1 MSACGCCGSALGPV
15 GIQSP
20 DRLHG
25 VPGSFGVAECGSCGS
40 GRTLP
45 VADEEGL
52 TAFYPSAYVPHGDA
66 EGSRVAGAAALGSRA
81 IRAWQ
86 ASRMLASP
94 ALSAGRSLRPGRAL
108 DVGCGRGD
116 LGAVLVERGWRVD
129 GVEPSREACAAARE
143 RGVNAQPGTLASVS
157 LEPEAYDLVTFVHS
171 LEHTVEPVADL
182 KRVAAAMRPGA
193 TVAVVVPH
201 FGGAQARLFR
211 GRWFHL
217 DVPRHRHH
225 FTAEGLRRAL
235 VETGLEVRR
244 TATSTSAIGLAGSLQ
259 YALLGRWALREGL
272 GFRLTAA
279 LSQATWPLA
288 RLFDLLLGRYG
299 LAGRG
304 GGDLLHAVARR
315 R

>member
-1 MSACGCCGSALGPV
+1 MSACGCCGSPLGAV
-15 GIQSP
+15 GIESP

-25 VPGSFGVAECGSCGS
+25 VPGTFGVAECGTCGS

-45 VADEEGL
+45 LVSEEGL
-52 TAFYPSAYVPHGDA
+52 AAFYPSAYVPHRTGA
-66 EGSRVAGAAALGSRA
+66 GGGGRSRVAGAVDLGSRA

-94 ALSAGRSLRPGRAL
+94 ALSAARTLAPGRAL

-116 LGAVLVERGWRVD
+116 LGAVLVERGWRVN
-129 GVEPSREACAAARE
+129 GVEPSLEACAAARE
-143 RGVNAQPGTLASVS
+143 RGVDAWPGTLASVS
-157 LEPEAYDLVTFVHS
+157 LEAEAYDLVTFVHS

-182 KRVAAAMRPGA
+182 ERVAAALRHGG
-193 TVAVVVPH
+193 TVAVIVPH

-217 DVPRHRHH
+217 DLPRHRHH
-225 FTAEGLRRAL
+225 FTDEGLRRAL
-235 VETGLEVRR
+235 REAGLEVRR
-244 TATSTSAIGLAGSLQ
+244 TVTSTSAVGLAGSLQ

-272 GFRLTAA
+272 GLRLTTA

-288 RLFDLLLGRYG
+288 RLFDL
-299 LAGRG
+299 AARG
-304 GGDLLHAVARR
+304 GGDLLHAVAWRR
-315 R
+315 

>member
-1 MSACGCCGSALGPV
+1 V
-15 GIQSP
+15 GIRSP

-25 VPGSFGVAECGSCGS
+25 VPGAFVVAACTLCAS

-45 VADEEGL
+45 LVGEADL
-52 TAFYPSAYVPHGDA
+52 AAFYPGVYVAHGDS
-66 EGSRVAGAAALGSRA
+66 EGAGSAGAAASRL
-81 IRAWQ
+81 IRRWQ

-94 ALSAGRSLRPGRAL
+94 ALSAARELAPGRAL

-116 LGAVLVERGWRVD
+116 LGAVLLERGWRVD
-129 GVEPSREACAAARE
+129 GVEPSPGAVEAARE
-143 RGVNAQPGTLASVS
+143 RGIEARAGTLGSVG
-157 LEPEAYDLVTFVHS
+157 LEPSAYDLATFMHS
-171 LEHTVEPVADL
+171 LEHTVEPVEDL
-182 KRVAAAMRPGA
+182 RRVAAALRPGG
-193 TVAVVVPH
+193 TVAVTVPH
-201 FGGAQARLFR
+201 FGGTQARLFR

-217 DVPRHRHH
+217 DLPRHRHH

-235 VETGLEVRR
+235 DEAGLEVRR
-244 TATSTSAIGLAGSLQ
+244 TATSTSAVGLAGSLQ

-288 RLFDLLLGRYG
+288 RLFDL
-299 LAGRG
+299 AARG